1 MLKLEL
7 IVALGILMC
16 GQVLFWRRRDNIF
29 GYFQAGLFFA
39 SVLIPI
45 LGTTVIDTA
54 DPDVVNLY
62 ARILLVGAVAYLFG
76 LCCGAPIGARS
87 RRPRVSF
94 AERFDDAPR
103 KLVRR
108 SRVVAVVGVLGLI
121 AAFALLGYAPLL
133 AADRVS
139 AKYGVGPYRAGFMRG
154 AQVFNLA
161 LTLASTITAVLVAL
175 IAIRRRAVDI
185 VLLVALVVG
194 MTLTLSRGLALAG
207 PLAFLIA
214 WGIERRW
221 RPWRLLVIVCLSFV
235 AGALVNE
242 LTFVKAPVASAS
254 FSSRVAGTIPDI
266 PDHLGFLQGF
276 HLLGD
281 EHVGLKTI
289 RAGVSLTVSK
299 GYWDPADYALRVRTG
314 LPDVT
319 ELASG
324 GLRLPAPVW
333 GYAAYGFLGV
343 VVWSAIAGF
352 FTGWGTT
359 LLRRLL
365 ADVEHGRYRH
375 QALNLMLAWI
385 FYNGTFVVLALFYFP
400 ARSEIVVVG
409 LAFWLCVFK
418 IRSTSES
425 PAGEDGAT
433 LRPAAQA

>member
-1 MLKLEL
+1 MLKLQL
-7 IVALGILMC
+7 IVALGVLMC

-39 SVLIPI
+39 SVLIPV
-45 LGTTVIDTA
+45 LGTTLIDTA
-54 DPDVVNLY
+54 DPDVVNEY
-62 ARILLVGAVAYLFG
+62 AKILMIGAAAYLFG
-76 LCCGAPIGARS
+76 LCCGAPIGTRS

-94 AERFDDAPR
+94 AEPFDDAPR

-108 SRVVAVVGVLGLI
+108 SRVVAVAGVLGLI

-161 LTLASTITAVLVAL
+161 LTLASAITAVLIAL

-185 VLLVALVVG
+185 VLLVALVLG
-194 MTLTLSRGLALAG
+194 MSLTLSRGLALAG

-221 RPWRLLVIVCLSFV
+221 RPWHLLVIVCLSFV

-242 LTFVKAPVASAS
+242 LTFVRRPVASAS
-254 FSSRVAGTIPDI
+254 FSSRVAGTVPDI

-276 HLLGD
+276 HLLGGD
-281 EHVGLKTI
+281 HIGLKTI
-289 RAGVSLTVSK
+289 RAGLSLTVNK

-314 LPDVT
+314 LTDVT

-333 GYAAYGFLGV
+333 GYAAYGYLGV
-343 VVWSAIAGF
+343 VAWSAISGF

-359 LLRRLL
+359 LMRRLL
-365 ADVEHGRYRH
+365 SEVEQGNYRH

-385 FYNGTFVVLALFYFP
+385 FYNGTFGVLTLFYFP
-400 ARSEIVVVG
+400 MRAEIVLIG
-409 LAFWLCVFK
+409 LAFWLCVFAV
-418 IRSTSES
+418 RSTSEP
-425 PAGEDGAT
+425 PAGEVDPA
-433 LRPAAQA
+433 LRPAVQA

>member
-1 MLKLEL
+1 MLKLQI
-7 IVALGILMC
+7 IVALGVLMC

-45 LGTTVIDTA
+45 LGTTLIDTA
-54 DPDVVNLY
+54 DPEVVNRY
-62 ARILLVGAVAYLFG
+62 AKILLLGAAAYLFG

-94 AERFDDAPR
+94 AEPFDDAPR

-108 SRVVAVVGVLGLI
+108 SRVVAVAGILGLV

-139 AKYGVGPYRAGFMRG
+139 AKYGVGPYRAGFLRG

-161 LTLASTITAVLVAL
+161 LTLASAITAVLIAL
-175 IAIRRRAVDI
+175 IAIRRRALDI
-185 VLLVALVVG
+185 ALLVALVIG
-194 MTLTLSRGLALAG
+194 MSLTLSRGLALAG

-221 RPWRLLVIVCLSFV
+221 RPWHLLVIVCLSFV

-242 LTFVKAPVASAS
+242 LTFVKTPVASAS
-254 FSSRVAGTIPDI
+254 FSARVTGTVPDI

-276 HLLGD
+276 HLLGG

-289 RAGVSLTVSK
+289 RAGLSLTVNK

-314 LPDVT
+314 LTDVT

-333 GYAAYGFLGV
+333 GYAAYGYLGV

-365 ADVEHGRYRH
+365 TEVEHGRYRH

-385 FYNGTFVVLALFYFP
+385 STTAP
-400 ARSEIVVVG
+400 SACS
-409 LAFWLCVFK
+409 AF
-418 IRSTSES
+418 STSRCGPRS
-425 PAGEDGAT
+425 C
-433 LRPAAQA
+433 